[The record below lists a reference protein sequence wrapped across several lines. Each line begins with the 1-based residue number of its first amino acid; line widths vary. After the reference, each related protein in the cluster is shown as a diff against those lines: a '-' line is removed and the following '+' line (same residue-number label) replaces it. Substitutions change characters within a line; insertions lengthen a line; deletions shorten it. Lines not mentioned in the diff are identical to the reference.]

1 MNITE
6 LIRVNLE
13 DSHSFRLDTLDKL
26 VSEAVSRRN
35 EEGYKVVSMTPL
47 TGSNAESSTKS
58 YCFGVSFTIGMLITF
73 EK

>member
-6 LIRVNLE
+6 LIRVSLE
-13 DSHSFRLDTLDKL
+13 DSHSFRLDELEKQVAET
-26 VSEAVSRRN
+26 VARRN
-35 EEGYKVVSMTPL
+35 EEGYKVISMTPL
-47 TGSNAESSTKS
+47 TGSNAESNTES